1 MEALLSYQKSELI
14 NGVVYNIA
22 PPSIKHERVQRRL
35 TRIIG
40 NFLLK
45 KRCEVFSESQVKFD
59 KETKFRPDVFIVC
72 NPDKIKDTYIDGA
85 PDFVVEVL
93 SPSTGKRDLTVKKDT
108 YEKFGVKEYWIIDPK
123 GESITVYIL
132 RNGKYEL
139 DEIYHN
145 ISDSEW
151 EELDDED
158 KAEYRLS
165 LKISLYDDLEIAV
178 KDIFED

>member
-1 MEALLSYQKSELI
+1 M
-14 NGVVYNIA
+14 
-22 PPSIKHERVQRRL
+22 
-35 TRIIG
+35 
-40 NFLLK
+40 
-45 KRCEVFSESQVKFD
+45 
-59 KETKFRPDVFIVC
+59 
-72 NPDKIKDTYIDGA
+72 
-85 PDFVVEVL
+85 
-93 SPSTGKRDLTVKKDT
+93 TVKKDT